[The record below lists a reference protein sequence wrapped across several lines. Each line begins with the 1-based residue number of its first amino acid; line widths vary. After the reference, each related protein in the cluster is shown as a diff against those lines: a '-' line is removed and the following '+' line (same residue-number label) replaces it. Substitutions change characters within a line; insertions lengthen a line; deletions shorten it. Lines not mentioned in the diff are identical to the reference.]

1 MRPECVAAVS
11 QALGRD
17 LKAGEAKDIEGR
29 IVASMR
35 RMAQRDPAAWQQMS
49 AADRLTQAGQG
60 AAVEILGEAKLKQQR
75 AALQIAAVQRAQVK
89 IGELQASGLKGLDA
103 LDRLVAFEADGKSN
117 TLSIDTQSRSIA
129 RAALGRMLDVLTAS
143 KPKWFGLLEN
153 KEGVEAIVRE
163 IFGEP
168 SGDPDAAGGAKIWK
182 ETAEA
187 LRQRFNR
194 AGGDVGLLDD
204 WGMPHHHSQM
214 KVAQAGREAWI
225 ADILPTLKRD
235 RYITEDGRP
244 MTDQEI
250 VGFLGEAWVTI
261 ATGGANKVTPGMG
274 VPGRG
279 SRANRGSAS
288 RQIHF
293 KDADSYMAYQAK
305 YGERSLYEVL
315 VGHIE
320 GVSKD
325 IAMTET
331 LGPNP
336 DHTYRLLRDRLVQEG
351 KIADP
356 VHAGKYDEAAVRSEN
371 LYNIVA
377 GKSAPVA
384 SEHMAKSFDTLRN
397 WLTAARLGGAVISS
411 LSDEAT
417 LYLTAHVNNL
427 PALRV
432 FRNELAT
439 LNPANR
445 VEKRMALRAGLAMN
459 TFISSL
465 NRFGQEGLGRHW
477 SSRMS
482 GAVLRASGLNAITEA
497 RKRAFGV
504 TMMSSLGAIV
514 RDRAGLSTLDAADAR
529 MLRSKGITDADFA
542 VWKQAQLEDWGGGN
556 KTMLTAES
564 IYRIPDAAIEPLGDP
579 MKLREQAATKL
590 LGMVLEETDVA
601 IIEPGAKDRRLTGAN
616 LQRGTWK
623 GELTRS
629 VFLFKSFPLAMI
641 QRHWSRAMSMPTRGG
656 RAGYLAALIASTT
669 VAGAVSMTIKDLLQ
683 GKNPRNLNPMEDHG
697 VRNWIKAMLQGG
709 SLGLYGD
716 FLFSESNQYGGGP
729 VASFLGPVIGLGEDS
744 FKLTQGNLIE
754 AAQGKETHVGA
765 ELVKFTKGNLPG
777 ASLWYAKAAL
787 DHMIFH
793 QLQEYFS
800 PGYLAQ
806 MRNRAYREFGQT
818 YWWEPGDPVPTEG
831 PDMETIVG
839 EQ

>member
-1 MRPECVAAVS
+1 MRPECIQAVS
-11 QALGRD
+11 AALGRD

-29 IVASMR
+29 IISSMR
-35 RMAQRDPAAWQQMS
+35 LLAQRDPAAWQQLS

-60 AAVEILGEAKLKQQR
+60 AAVEILHEAKLKQQR
-75 AALQIAAVQRAQVK
+75 TALQIAAVQRAQVK
-89 IGELQASGLKGLDA
+89 LGELQAGGMKGLDA
-103 LDRLVAFEADGKSN
+103 LDRLVAFDADGKAG
-117 TLSIDTQSRSIA
+117 TLSIETQSRSIA
-129 RAALGRMLDVLTAS
+129 RAALGRMLSLLEAS
-143 KPKWFGLLEN
+143 KPRWFGLFEN

-168 SGDPDAAGGAKIWK
+168 SGDPDAAGGARIWK

-214 KVAQAGREAWI
+214 KVAQGGRDAWI
-225 ADILPTLKRD
+225 SDILPSLNRAK
-235 RYITEDGRP
+235 YIAENGLP
-244 MTDQEI
+244 MTDAQL
-250 VGFLGEAWVTI
+250 VDFLGEAWVTI
-261 ATGGANKVTPGMG
+261 ATGGANKVVPGQG

-336 DHTYRLLRDRLVQEG
+336 DHTYRLLRDQLVQAS

-356 VHAGKYDEAAVRSEN
+356 VRAGKFDEAAVRSEN

-384 SEHMAKSFDTLRN
+384 SEHMAKTFDTLRN
-397 WLTAARLGGAVISS
+397 WLSAARLGGAVISS

-427 PALRV
+427 PAMRI
-432 FRNELAT
+432 FRNEMAA
-439 LNPANR
+439 LNLANR
-445 VEKRMALRAGLAMN
+445 MEKRMALRSGLAMN

-477 SSRMS
+477 SSKMS
-482 GAVLRASGLNAITEA
+482 SAVLRASGLNAITEA
-497 RKRAFGV
+497 RRRAYGV
-504 TMMSSLGAIV
+504 TMMSSIGAIA
-514 RDRAGLSTLDAADAR
+514 RDRAGLGTLDAADAR
-529 MLRSKGITDADFA
+529 LLRSKGITDADFA
-542 VWKQAQLEDWGGGN
+542 VWKAAQAEDWGGGN
-556 KTMLTAES
+556 NTMLTPEA
-564 IYRIPDAAIEPLGDP
+564 IYRIPDATLTALGDP
-579 MKLREQAATKL
+579 VKLREQAATKL
-590 LGMVLEETDVA
+590 LGMILEETDMA

-641 QRHWSRAMSMPTRGG
+641 NRHWTRAMSMPTRGG
-656 RAGYLAALIASTT
+656 KAAYLSALIASTT
-669 VAGAVSMTIKDLLQ
+669 VAGAASMTIKDLLA
-683 GKNPRNLNPMEDHG
+683 GKNPRNLNPAEDHG
-697 VRNWIKAMLQGG
+697 VRNWMKAMLQGG

-716 FLFSESNQYGGGP
+716 FLFSENNQYGGGP
-729 VASFLGPVIGLGEDS
+729 VASMLGPVIGLGEDA

-754 AAQGKETHVGA
+754 ASQGKETHVGA

-777 ASLWYAKAAL
+777 ASLWYAKSGL

-806 MRNRAYREFGQT
+806 MRQRAYREFGQT
-818 YWWEPGDPVPTEG
+818 YWWEPGDPVPSEG
-831 PDMETIVG
+831 PEMQAIVG
-839 EQ
+839 DQ